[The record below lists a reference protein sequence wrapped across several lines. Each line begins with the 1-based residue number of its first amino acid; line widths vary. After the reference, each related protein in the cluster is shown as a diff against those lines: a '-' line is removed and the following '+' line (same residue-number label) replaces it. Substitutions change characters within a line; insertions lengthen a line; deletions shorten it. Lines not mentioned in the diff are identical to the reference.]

1 MFSCHSRKNFYQT
14 ILLTRYFLR
23 RKNNIFFAPSVNE
36 RKVQILQAGKIVET
50 VDLNFS
56 KFWLKTTFR
65 NTQKMFYWILIHLG
79 LISSIIFPVCKA
91 RFAFQVKQDQDWK
104 ICKNSKVV
112 GNEVEYK
119 ILNFHHN
126 IVAEL
131 PEEDDYC
138 WQYLKFFIKDTIKM
152 LQRRG
157 VGRNWW
163 EVEEEGWV

>member
-50 VDLNFS
+50 VDLKFS
-56 KFWLKTTFR
+56 IQSVKFSIFWLKTAFR
-65 NTQKMFYWILIHLG
+65 NTQNMFCGILIHLG
-79 LISSIIFPVCKA
+79 LISSIIFAVCKA
-91 RFAFQVKQDQDWK
+91 RFALQVKQDQDWK

-138 WQYLKFFIKDTIKM
+138 WQYLKFFIKEDC
-152 LQRRG
+152 QDAA
-157 VGRNWW
+157 
-163 EVEEEGWV
+163 